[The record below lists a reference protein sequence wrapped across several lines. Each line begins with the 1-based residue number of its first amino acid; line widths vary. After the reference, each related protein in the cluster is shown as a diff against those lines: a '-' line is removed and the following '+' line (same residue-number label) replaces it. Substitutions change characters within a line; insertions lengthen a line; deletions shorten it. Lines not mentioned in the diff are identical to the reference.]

1 MSHTSHRTKA
11 VLVAMA
17 AVVGAAQAQEASV
30 SRDRLPFYG
39 GNVEL
44 AARFPAEH
52 NPDEVLAEVAR
63 PDGSKQTVR
72 LFQVERLNGKTEWSE
87 ALRFPENTGG
97 RDLVHQ
103 VRLYTKDDN
112 GAETTLTERSV
123 VVTARGAVRT
133 GNGLKGEYYADER
146 LGRMT
151 TFRTDATVWFDW
163 AGSSNPAMMSR
174 GFSVVWEGRLT
185 PEYSEEYTFSV
196 ESENGYTL
204 YLDGKRV
211 LEKSK
216 GSRTNPEVKLMLQAG
231 RAMSFRFEYYVVREP
246 AGVKLCWASPST
258 PKSVVPARQFSS
270 DLRAPNTHR
279 LAVTRMEMSA
289 DVAARGQVVPM
300 TFAARGSYPVAD
312 AWVEMTS
319 PNGKTEFL
327 AAVEPN
333 DREDGGEFASYCD
346 FPANPG
352 WKPMAYRLR
361 VGVRDAAGLVAYSPE
376 RTVSV
381 PGMAPPPA
389 PAPARPRPS
398 VSKPGPRPTSS
409 TDAPRRARVAGS
421 GEAVSGSL
429 TGYLGSA
436 ANPGAPVMDGF
447 ASEMIECGKR
457 YLGTKY
463 AWGGTDLENGIDC
476 SGFVMRLFGKYGKR
490 LPRTAAEQAKVGQPV
505 ERLEDLRPGDRLYFW
520 EYKRGKVG
528 HTAIYIGDNKFI
540 HSSSSRGG
548 VNIDDLRK
556 NYWRRILVGVR
567 R

>member
-1 MSHTSHRTKA
+1 MSHKSYKTQA
-11 VLVAMA
+11 VLATVAA
-17 AVVGAAQAQEASV
+17 LTGTGQTQEASV

-44 AARFPAEH
+44 AAKFPAGS
-52 NPDEVLAEVAR
+52 NPDEVLAEVTR
-63 PDGSKQTVR
+63 PDGTKQTVR
-72 LFQVERLNGKTEWSE
+72 LFQVERLNGQTQWSE
-87 ALRFPENTGG
+87 ALRLPENQGP

-103 VRLYTKDDN
+103 VRLFTKDDA
-112 GAETTLTERSV
+112 GAETTLAERSV
-123 VVTARGAVRT
+123 VVTGRGAVRS
-133 GNGLKGEYYADER
+133 GNGLKGEYYADDR

-163 AGSSNPAMMSR
+163 AGTNNPAMANK

-211 LEKSK
+211 LEKTR
-216 GSRTNPEVKLMLQAG
+216 GGRTNPEAKLMLQAG

-270 DLRAPNTHR
+270 DLKAPSTHR
-279 LAVTRMEMSA
+279 LAVTRTELEG
-289 DVAARGQVVPM
+289 DVAARGQMVPM
-300 TFAARGSYPVAD
+300 TFSAKGTYPVED

-319 PNGKTEFL
+319 PDGKTSYL

-333 DREDGGEFASYCD
+333 DREDGFDFASYCD

-361 VGVRDAAGLVAYSPE
+361 VGVRDAAGLVAYSAE

-389 PAPARPRPS
+389 PERPRPTTS
-398 VSKPGPRPTSS
+398 RPSPRPT
-409 TDAPRRARVAGS
+409 PRPTNGS
-421 GEAVSGSL
+421 RPTYGGPANDVVTGSL
-429 TGYLGSA
+429 SGYLGGA
-436 ANPGAPVMDGF
+436 ANPGAPVMEGF
-447 ASEMIECGKR
+447 ASEMIEFGKR
-457 YLGTKY
+457 YMGTKY
-463 AWGGTDLENGIDC
+463 VWGGTDLENGIDC

-505 ERLEDLRPGDRLYFW
+505 EKLEDLRPGDRLYFW

-556 NYWRRILVGVR
+556 NYWRRILVGAR

>member
-1 MSHTSHRTKA
+1 MSHATNRTKA

-17 AVVGAAQAQEASV
+17 AVVGTTHAQEASV
-30 SRDRLPFYG
+30 SRDRLPYFG

-44 AARFPAEH
+44 SARFPAAS
-52 NPDEVLAEVAR
+52 NPDEVLAEVTR

-87 ALRFPENTGG
+87 ALRFPENGG
-97 RDLVHQ
+97 SRDQVHQ
-103 VRLYTKDDN
+103 VRLYTKDDA
-112 GAETTLTERSV
+112 GTETTLTERSV
-123 VVTARGAVRT
+123 VVTGRGAVRS
-133 GNGLKGEYYADER
+133 GNGLKGEYYADDR

-163 AGSSNPAMMSR
+163 AGSNNPAMMSR

-211 LEKSK
+211 LDKSK
-216 GSRTNPEVKLMLQAG
+216 GSRTNPEAKLMLQAG
-231 RAMSFRFEYYVVREP
+231 RTMSFRFEYYVVREP
-246 AGVKLCWASPST
+246 AAVKLCWASPST

-270 DLRAPNTHR
+270 DLKAPNTHR
-279 LAVTRMEMSA
+279 LAVTRVEMSG
-289 DVAARGQVVPM
+289 DVAARGQMVPM
-300 TFAARGSYPVAD
+300 TFSARGSYPVAD

-319 PNGKTEFL
+319 PNGKTEYL

-333 DREDGGEFASYCD
+333 DREDGAEFASYCD

-361 VGVRDAAGLVAYSPE
+361 VGVRDAAGLVAYSAE
-376 RTVSV
+376 RTVNV

-389 PAPARPRPS
+389 PAP
-398 VSKPGPRPTSS
+398 VQPRPTSKAGPRPS
-409 TDAPRRARVAGS
+409 TTPTYGTRPATTARQNDV
-421 GEAVSGSL
+421 VSGSL
-429 TGYLGSA
+429 SGYLGGT
-436 ANPGAPVMDGF
+436 ANAGAPVMEGF
-447 ASEMIECGKR
+447 ANEMIEYGKKFM
-457 YLGTKY
+457 GTKY
-463 AWGGTDLENGIDC
+463 VWGGTDLDNGIDC